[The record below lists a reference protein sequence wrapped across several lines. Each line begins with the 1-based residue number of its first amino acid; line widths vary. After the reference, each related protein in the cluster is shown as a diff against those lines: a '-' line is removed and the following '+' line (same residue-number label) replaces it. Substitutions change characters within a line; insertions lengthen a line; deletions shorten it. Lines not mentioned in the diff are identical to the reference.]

1 MALGDLSR
9 IECAFA
15 EAAVDQT
22 LWERALNVATQETGS
37 FGAVL
42 LPITGVA
49 IPNAPATESLHR
61 VSEHY
66 FRDEWHLR
74 DQRQVG
80 VPVLIKTGIMDDS
93 DCIDLDLMKRR
104 SYYQEFLA
112 PHGLRWFAGVKVAC
126 RDEVWCLSIQ
136 RRIEQGPFPTEDKL
150 RLATLS
156 QNLSASAVLAQAFAA
171 SAVNGALNAFELSN
185 MAIALV
191 NRHGDVYRVNKAAE
205 ALLKG
210 DVRICGRKILS
221 FDAEASA
228 SLSRAISRLMW
239 QPTGA
244 SLAAPVALP
253 RVNKSPLIAYPA
265 RLSVVAANALAD
277 CQAIVTFLDPDERR
291 ATSETLLQSAFS
303 LTPTEAKLASRI
315 GTGASLDD
323 ISTELQITK
332 QTGRTHLKHIFGKM
346 GIGRQSELVAF
357 LNAMSRHQSRD
368 RRRRP

>member
-1 MALGDLSR
+1 MALGNLNR

-22 LWERALNVATQETGS
+22 LWERALDVATCETGS

-42 LPITGVA
+42 LPVTGVA
-49 IPNAPATESLHR
+49 IPNTPTTESLHK

-66 FRDEWHLR
+66 FRDEFHLR
-74 DQRQVG
+74 DQRHAG
-80 VPVLIKTGIMDDS
+80 VPVFMKTGIMDDS
-93 DCIDLDLMKRR
+93 DCIDLDLMKRH

-112 PHGLRWFAGVKVAC
+112 SHGLRWFAGVKVAC

-136 RRIEQGPFPTEDKL
+136 RRIEQGPFPSEDKL
-150 RLATLS
+150 RLASLS
-156 QNLSASAVLAQAFAA
+156 RNLSTSAALAQAFAA
-171 SAVNGALNAFELSN
+171 SAVNGALNAFELNN

-191 NRHGDVYRVNKAAE
+191 NRHGDVYRVNEAAE
-205 ALLKG
+205 TLLKG
-210 DVRICGRKILS
+210 DVRICARKILS
-221 FDAEASA
+221 SNAEASA
-228 SLSRAISRLMW
+228 SLSRAISRLLW

-265 RLSVVAANALAD
+265 RLSAVAANALSD
-277 CQAIVTFLDPDERR
+277 CQAIVIFLDPDERR
-291 ATSETLLQSAFS
+291 GASEALLQSAFS

-323 ISTELQITK
+323 ISNELQITK

-357 LNAMSRHQSRD
+357 LNAMSRHQGGARQ
-368 RRRRP
+368 RRP